1 VALAD
6 RGKTTE
12 HGAEGG
18 VSSLSPSQRRERIAE
33 YVLRHDAVTAKELAT
48 VFDVS
53 IMTVHRDLDELERQG
68 VIRKYRGGV
77 TPQPSSL
84 FESNV
89 RFRHATATAEK
100 AAIARYALT
109 LVEPG
114 QAVMLDDSTTTLAL
128 ARLLPAVSP
137 VTVITNF
144 LATIK
149 ELAGKP
155 GIRLLAL
162 GGEYIERHD
171 AFLGLVCETA
181 IANLRADVFFLSTA
195 AVAHGEAYH
204 QEQEIVAVKRAML
217 NVSTRKILLVDHNKL
232 GKVALHRLAPLR
244 EFDLVIVDDGAR
256 EDDIRALRE
265 ARVAVAVAPMRET
278 ATQEGMG
285 EQS

>member
-1 VALAD
+1 M
-6 RGKTTE
+6 
-12 HGAEGG
+12 
-18 VSSLSPSQRRERIAE
+18 AE
-33 YVLRHDAVTAKELAT
+33 YVLSHDAVTAKELAT

-100 AAIARYALT
+100 AAIARYAIT
-109 LVEPG
+109 LVG

-128 ARLLPAVSP
+128 ARLLTTVTPI
-137 VTVITNF
+137 TVITNF
-144 LATIK
+144 LATIR

-162 GGEYIERHD
+162 GGEYVDRHD

-181 IANLRADVFFLSTA
+181 VANLRADVFFLSTA

-217 NVSTRKILLVDHNKL
+217 NVATRKILLVDHHKL
-232 GKVALHRLAPLR
+232 GKVALHRLASLR

-256 EDDIRALRE
+256 EEDIRALKE
-265 ARVAVAVAPMRET
+265 ARVAVAIAPMR
-278 ATQEGMG
+278 AAAAHEGMG
-285 EQS
+285 ER